1 MIVREPGPGGVL
13 PSGSALRVGLRLGGE
28 ALSARLRVDG
38 EDVTDACAERVAPTF
53 PASRI
58 ELLYTPPGGW
68 RPGEHEAEIAGERW
82 TFSVS

>member
-1 MIVREPGPGGVL
+1 
-13 PSGSALRVGLRLGGE
+13 
-28 ALSARLRVDG
+28 
-38 EDVTDACAERVAPTF
+38 VTDACAERVAPTF

-68 RPGEHEAEIAGERW
+68 PPGEHEAEIAGERW